1 MKNFVFIS
9 PHFPD
14 SFYRF
19 VVALKKNGFRV
30 LGIGD
35 DPYENLRPEL
45 KEALTEYYVCYNMDN
60 FDNEVKAVKYFED
73 KYGHIDYLES
83 NNEYW
88 LDKDAK
94 LREMFGII
102 TGPMGDEIDFY
113 NHKSLNLASLS
124 NQYSLLLSK

>member
-45 KEALTEYYVCYNMDN
+45 KEALTEYYQSRN
-60 FDNEVKAVKYFED
+60 
-73 KYGHIDYLES
+73 
-83 NNEYW
+83 
-88 LDKDAK
+88 
-94 LREMFGII
+94 R
-102 TGPMGDEIDFY
+102 P
-113 NHKSLNLASLS
+113 LS
-124 NQYSLLLSK
+124 PARIRDHGRRICRTQTLVPPEH

>member
-45 KEALTEYYVCYNMDN
+45 KEALTDAFNHEYYLEHR
-60 FDNEVKAVKYFED
+60 NES
-73 KYGHIDYLES
+73 II
-83 NNEYW
+83 
-88 LDKDAK
+88 K
-94 LREMFGII
+94 LI
-102 TGPMGDEIDFY
+102 Y
-113 NHKSLNLASLS
+113 K
-124 NQYSLLLSK
+124 